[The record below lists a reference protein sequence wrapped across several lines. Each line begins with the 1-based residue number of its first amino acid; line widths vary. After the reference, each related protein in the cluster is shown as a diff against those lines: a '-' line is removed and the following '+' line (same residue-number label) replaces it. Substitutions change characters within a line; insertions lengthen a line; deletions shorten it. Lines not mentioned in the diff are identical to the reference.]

1 MGCGPRRRTWVGLT
15 SVALIASVLTAV
27 AVTPGQADEFGQGNT
42 APVVS
47 ALTAGFAMQPAA
59 NGTSDTYQINAE
71 ITDANTLLD
80 LDTVTLCLYHTTQ
93 GTSTCSSTAARN
105 TMKIVWTQATNAFAL
120 TSGASTYWADQTS
133 VSNYVAT
140 NTAMVM
146 NFKFK
151 VSEAALQGAWTATVT
166 ALDTSAGEDSATNAD
181 YSVAYYGAVDTN
193 RVSQDY
199 GTLAKDASAT
209 AQNISHGTL
218 QANGASDIYYAV
230 ADLTDGTTTMTNAGG
245 LVTAAPAVT
254 EFALDCLGG
263 SATYDNTGAVRI
275 GAGAT
280 EVHSNILTGGVVEG
294 GNNTNVASCRLTS
307 GGQVPAGPYA
317 GAVTVT
323 VGPES

>member
-1 MGCGPRRRTWVGLT
+1 MGCRPRRGIWVGLA
-15 SVALIASVLTAV
+15 SVALIAGALTAV
-27 AVTPGQADEFGQGNT
+27 AVTPAQATNT

-47 ALTAGFAMQPAA
+47 GLTAGFAMQPAA

-71 ITDANTLLD
+71 ITDADTLLD
-80 LDTVTLCLYHTTQ
+80 LNTVTLCLYHTTQ
-93 GTSTCSSTAARN
+93 GTSTCSSTDAQN

-151 VSEAALQGAWTATVT
+151 ISEAALQGAWTAAVT
-166 ALDTSAGEDSATNAD
+166 ALDTSAGEDSAAD
-181 YSVAYYGAVDTN
+181 ANYSVAYYGAINTH
-193 RVSQDY
+193 RVPQDY

-218 QANGASDIYYAV
+218 QANGASNIYYSV

-245 LVTAAPAVT
+245 LVTAAPTVT

-280 EVHSNILTGGVVEG
+280 EVHSNILTGGAVEG

-307 GGQVPAGPYA
+307 GGRVPAGTYS

-323 VGPES
+323 VGPAS